1 MNKKH
6 LRLWLLLMCV
16 ILTLGLFAGCR
27 KKSTSKETTKKTT
40 TVTETTAAPETTD
53 APSEETSSETELTSP
68 SRSST
73 ESEKE
78 TSEEPSESTTEATES
93 TEEFVE
99 FTTEESTKKTKKT
112 KATKSTTEATEAP
125 SEDPTEAPIDENG
138 TYTSKDDVAL
148 YIHTYGH
155 LPSNFVTKSEARKK
169 GWEGGSLE
177 DYFPGCSIGGDVFGN
192 REGILPTKKG
202 RTYYECDIDTKGKKS
217 RGAKRIVF
225 SNDGLIYYTDD
236 HYETFTLLYGEE

>member
-68 SRSST
+68 SQSST

-78 TSEEPSESTTEATES
+78 TSEEPSEST
-93 TEEFVE
+93 
-99 FTTEESTKKTKKT
+99 
-112 KATKSTTEATEAP
+112 
-125 SEDPTEAPIDENG
+125 TEAPIDENG

-192 REGILPTKKG
+192 REGILPTRKG

>member
-53 APSEETSSETELTSP
+53 APSEETSDETELTSP
-68 SRSST
+68 SQSST

-225 SNDGLIYYTDD
+225 SNDGLIYYTED

>member
-53 APSEETSSETELTSP
+53 APSEKTSDETELTSP
-68 SRSST
+68 SQSST

-78 TSEEPSESTTEATES
+78 TSEEPSEST
-93 TEEFVE
+93 
-99 FTTEESTKKTKKT
+99 
-112 KATKSTTEATEAP
+112 
-125 SEDPTEAPIDENG
+125 TEAPIDENG

-177 DYFPGCSIGGDVFGN
+177 DYYPGCSIGGDVFGN

-225 SNDGLIYYTDD
+225 SNDGLIYYTED

>member
-53 APSEETSSETELTSP
+53 APSEETSDETELTSP
-68 SRSST
+68 SQSST

-99 FTTEESTKKTKKT
+99 FTTEESTKKTKRT

-225 SNDGLIYYTDD
+225 SNDGLIYYTED